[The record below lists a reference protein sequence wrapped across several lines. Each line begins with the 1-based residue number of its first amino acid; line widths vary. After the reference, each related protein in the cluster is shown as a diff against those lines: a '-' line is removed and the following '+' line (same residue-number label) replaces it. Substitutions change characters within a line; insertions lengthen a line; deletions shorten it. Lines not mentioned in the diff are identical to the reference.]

1 MSNFLT
7 VCNQKITINMINMIN
22 DRLHMFVVYELN
34 GFVCVC
40 GHDGSILMYK
50 TTWYNNFVT
59 VNNHKI
65 TVDDIIR

>member
-1 MSNFLT
+1 
-7 VCNQKITINMINMIN
+7 MIN